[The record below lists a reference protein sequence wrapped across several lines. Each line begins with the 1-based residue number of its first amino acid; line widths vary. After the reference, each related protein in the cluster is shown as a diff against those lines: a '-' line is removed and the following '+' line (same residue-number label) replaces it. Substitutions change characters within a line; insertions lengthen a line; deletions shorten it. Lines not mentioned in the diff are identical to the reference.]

1 MREHSG
7 QSLSVGSG
15 GMGSGGLPYTW
26 VGSDQALF
34 EMIEALG
41 PVGAPQSQ
49 IAGMDS
55 EFISRPGVFRLC
67 VLQVQIGPN
76 TYLID
81 TLEDL
86 NIGLMRDFLQRQDLV
101 FVLHSAG
108 QDLELLHNRYGVT
121 IPHLF
126 DTYIAAKYVTGE
138 GNKMGLKAVMQQFLG
153 IPTFFFS
160 CDFKPP
166 SQESKC
172 QRARK

>member
-15 GMGSGGLPYTW
+15 SMGSGTGSGGLPYTW

-49 IAGMDS
+49 IVGMDS
-55 EFISRPGVFRLC
+55 EFINQPGVFLLC

-101 FVLHSAG
+101 FVLHAADK
-108 QDLELLHNRYGVT
+108 DLELLHKRYGAT

-126 DTYIAAKYVTGE
+126 DTQIAAKYVTGE
-138 GNKMGLKAVMQQFLG
+138 KNQMGLKAVMEQFLG
-153 IPTFFFS
+153 ILTFLFLRF
-160 CDFKPP
+160 
-166 SQESKC
+166 
-172 QRARK
+172 